1 MELQC
6 RYLDDYS
13 AVKRINANIYDSNVF
28 CTERWDTFIRTT
40 FNAKRHFIGIYDG
53 SVLIGLWPSYTVKK
67 GPFKILGSP
76 LRGWFTPWLGP
87 RFFKEISQKDIP
99 VLSQKAMYAFDQYI
113 RKTSFDYVECASMF
127 LPDGLMKELRYQPL
141 TKATTIL
148 DISLPSDDL
157 MKSFGKTCRK
167 KIKKSIK
174 FGCTVEDISSTDF
187 VPQLWDMTVDVFG
200 RRGSGPAHN
209 PKLINN
215 IIETHLTSGH
225 LFCLGVFKDNKLI
238 CIGVHAWHNGYLV
251 DLFRATYVKYY
262 KYFPYHIL
270 YWELFNLAKSKGCK
284 YFDMMG
290 INHRQP
296 DQFKTSFHPQIVT
309 WKHWSKSRSF
319 LTRTGKFFYEFYV
332 NKIVRNLIRWRIKK

>member
-6 RYLDDYS
+6 RYLDDYN
-13 AVKRINANIYDSNVF
+13 AVKRINANVYDSNVF

-53 SVLIGLWPSYTVKK
+53 SVLIGLWPSYALKK
-67 GPFKILGSP
+67 GPLKILGSP

-87 RFFKEISQKDIP
+87 RFFKGISQKEIP

-113 RKTSFDYVECASMF
+113 GKTRFDYVECASIF

-148 DISLPSDDL
+148 DISVPSDDL
-157 MKSFGKTCRK
+157 MKSFGKSCRK
-167 KIKKSIK
+167 RIRKSIR
-174 FGCTVEDISSTDF
+174 FGCTVDDISSTDF
-187 VPQLWDMTVDVFG
+187 IPQLWDMTVDVFG

-209 PKLINN
+209 PALIKEV
-215 IIETHLTSGH
+215 IETHLPSGH

-238 CIGVHAWHNGYLV
+238 SIGVHAWHNSCLV

-262 KYFPYHIL
+262 QYFPYHIL
-270 YWELFNLAKSKGCK
+270 YWELFKIAKDSGCE

-290 INHRQP
+290 VDPSRP
-296 DQFKTSFHPQIVT
+296 DQFKMSFHPQIVT
-309 WKHWSKSRSF
+309 WNHWAKSRTITARAGSF
-319 LTRTGKFFYEFYV
+319 LYEFYV
-332 NKIVRNLIRWRIKK
+332 SKIVRNWSRLGLKK